1 MARVLISADSERSR
15 AGDTSCTATMTDGDT
30 RADVQVQIS
39 TLNQVAGEAETTR
52 ELSVSTV
59 MELVDGRWLCSV
71 FNAPFLP
78 S

>member
-1 MARVLISADSERSR
+1 MARVLISADRSVP
-15 AGDTSCTATMTDGDT
+15 AGDTSCTATMADGDT
-30 RADVQVQIS
+30 RADVQVQI
-39 TLNQVAGEAETTR
+39 TTPNQVAGEAETTR

-59 MELVDGRWLCSV
+59 MELVDRRWLCSV